1 MLPTRRL
8 LYTTLAISGGSR
20 ALKPP
25 TTRVRAMS
33 ALATTNTVSNKDG
46 AYVRHAAKHRT
57 DAVEAEAG
65 RYHLHVAL
73 APGGPGG
80 PALRLGLP
88 RPRRRAALQP
98 SRPRL

>member
-1 MLPTRRL
+1 MLPSRRL
-8 LYTTLAISGGSR
+8 LCTLALSGGAR

-25 TTRVRAMS
+25 TTRTRTMS

-73 APGGPGG
+73 ACPWAAG
-80 PALRLGLP
+80 ALCAQVCSGV
-88 RPRRRAALQP
+88 AAH
-98 SRPRL
+98 S